1 MVIMEKPKLK
11 EDRITLKMKKDLAYQ
26 SKSGRGVGRIE
37 ASEGKVERVV
47 EEGRMPYRPE
57 IRLCIER
64 ARLVTEGYKQAEQ
77 DPIILRRA
85 KALAHYLDNRTLYIL
100 PHQRIAGNSASKPCS
115 LITFPEKWSNWLEK
129 AIDGEYLMLLSD
141 EKDR

>member
-1 MVIMEKPKLK
+1 MFVIQGTNQRMTWLKERAMVIVEKPKLK
-11 EDRITLKMKKDLAYQ
+11 EDRITREMKKDLAYQ

-64 ARLVTEGYKQAEQ
+64 ARLVTEGYKQAED
-77 DPIILRRA
+77 DPIILKRA
-85 KALAHYLDNRTLYIL
+85 KALAHYLDNRTKEG
-100 PHQRIAGNSASKPCS
+100 RTGR
-115 LITFPEKWSNWLEK
+115 
-129 AIDGEYLMLLSD
+129 DGQDMRPGARES
-141 EKDR
+141 